1 MSGYLKTLT
10 VDKGD
15 AVKEGQLLAE
25 IEVPELLAD
34 EVQYKAETAVSRTNY
49 ERMAEARQKA
59 PDLVVPQTVDDLR
72 GQWEVA
78 QAKLQRT
85 QTLLQY
91 ARIVA
96 PFTGVITAR
105 FVDPG
110 AFIAAATAGSTPQ
123 SAAMVTLMDYS
134 RVRVQVFV
142 PEAEVPFIK
151 NGLPVQVTV
160 EELPGRS
167 FPGTVTRFA
176 HALDETTKTML
187 TEIEMPNP
195 TASYAPAPTPGCD
208 SRSSASRTRCCVPV
222 QALAVE
228 KAGTFVFTV
237 ADGKAKKTPVHT
249 GFNDGVNV
257 EVTDLKPDQPVIL
270 VGKQTAHRRPASQRS
285 GGEMRRGIW
294 DLRCPFAVAAAGEQP
309 GMGICAAHQRGVY
322 PIDLP
327 TTLQLAG
334 AQNLDIQIARERLSE
349 AQANR
354 QSALEQFFPWITAG
368 VAYHRGDGVAQAVPA
383 GTIADAHYQSYNP
396 GAALTAQMD
405 LGDAIYKSLAAK
417 QLVKA
422 SDHALETQRQDTTLS
437 AAQGYFELA
446 KAGALVEVARE
457 ATAHLPRLPAT
468 IARGGRGRRCIQR

>member
-1 MSGYLKTLT
+1 MFERRTRGLPLPKGEGRGEGKGRVLFASPLALTDRLCQCTVLLATLCALATLSGCGPSASEAPPKTAAPVSVQTVLPKRGEIARSITLPSFRILAYQQATLYAKVSGYLKTLT

-34 EVQYKAETAVSRTNY
+34 EVQYKTETAVSRTNY

-91 ARIVA
+91 ARITA
-96 PFTGVITAR
+96 PFTGIITAR

-110 AFIAAATAGSTPQ
+110 AFIPAATAGSTPQ
-123 SAAMVTLMDYS
+123 SAAMLKLMDYT

-151 NGLPVQVTV
+151 NGLPVQLTL
-160 EELPGRS
+160 EELPGRG
-167 FPGTVTRFA
+167 FTGTVTRFA

-187 TEIEMPNP
+187 TEIEMSNP
-195 TASYAPAPTPGCD
+195 TGELRPGAYASVRLEVERKPDALLL
-208 SRSSASRTRCCVPV
+208 PV

-257 EVTDLKPDQPVIL
+257 EVPDLKPDQPVIL
-270 VGKQTAHRRPASQRS
+270 IGKQVLND
-285 GGEMRRGIW
+285 G
-294 DLRCPFAVAAAGEQP
+294 QP
-309 GMGICAAHQRGVY
+309 VSIV
-322 PIDLP
+322 
-327 TTLQLAG
+327 
-334 AQNLDIQIARERLSE
+334 E
-349 AQANR
+349 A
-354 QSALEQFFPWITAG
+354 
-368 VAYHRGDGVAQAVPA
+368 
-383 GTIADAHYQSYNP
+383 
-396 GAALTAQMD
+396 
-405 LGDAIYKSLAAK
+405 K
-417 QLVKA
+417 
-422 SDHALETQRQDTTLS
+422 
-437 AAQGYFELA
+437 
-446 KAGALVEVARE
+446 
-457 ATAHLPRLPAT
+457 
-468 IARGGRGRRCIQR
+468 